1 MKRKGSPVAPA
12 TLSEGDIIILPN
24 GQKAV
29 VTGRPSDSS
38 CTYRTDKGEDG
49 QIESLT
55 LKAYDRRY
63 GWVDPKTKG
72 FTDNDIWFSKSV
84 VFIDTPECC
93 IFCPFSHS
101 NGHGKSSCMLMYHK
115 SAQTGEW
122 QDMTV
127 YDMPIDKLTKENME
141 ESWHYRDPRCP
152 LVDLTPYQPKERAE
166 AISDFVDGLEH
177 EEVKYIKRSSD
188 E

>member
-55 LKAYDRRY
+55 PKAFDRRY
-63 GWVDPKTKG
+63 GWVDPETKG

-84 VFIDTPECC
+84 AFIDTPECC
-93 IFCPFSHS
+93 IFCPFSYS
-101 NGHGKSSCMLMYHK
+101 DGHGKSSCMLMYHK
-115 SAQTGEW
+115 ARETGEW
-122 QDMTV
+122 SEMTV

-141 ESWHYRDPRCP
+141 ESCHYRDPRCP

-177 EEVKYIKRSSD
+177 EELKYIKRSSD